1 MNNQDLTTSVKSLQ
15 FSIRKARKSL
25 TDLGNQGIIF
35 KSWIAAKRLAMESLS
50 VVYTLPWTRSKSLL
64 RKVNAISRYAADTPA
79 NPCGWNFCTSSIFKS
94 KAMANIFSQQ
104 WGLQMP
110 IEQDNQ
116 SLRLNP
122 QPELESPLEQQ
133 FANIRKLVQ
142 IHQKF

>member
-1 MNNQDLTTSVKSLQ
+1 MAGGRDCTQSTISQPERLIDMNNQDLTTSVKSLQ

-79 NPCGWNFCTSSIFKS
+79 NPCGWNFVHPQFLSQRRWRTSSVSNGVFKC
-94 KAMANIFSQQ
+94 
-104 WGLQMP
+104 
-110 IEQDNQ
+110 
-116 SLRLNP
+116 RLNRIIN
-122 QPELESPLEQQ
+122 L
-133 FANIRKLVQ
+133 FA
-142 IHQKF
+142 